1 MSEDTTTPEVD
12 ETVEAPVLDDSIE
25 LDDELELDFDFENEE
40 LEEEVE

>member
-12 ETVEAPVLDDSIE
+12 ETVDTPVFDDSVE
-25 LDDELELDFDFENEE
+25 LEDELEFDFEDEE